1 MKGNL
6 VVLELLTLGL
16 SQMEIA
22 QRAGVSQ
29 TTVSCLKRGV
39 RTDCSYEKVVALERL
54 LDTVRAAKSEDSE
67 KVSAQS

>member
-6 VVLELLTLGL
+6 VVVDLLELGL

-39 RTDCSYEKVVALERL
+39 RADCSYEKVVALEKL
-54 LDTVRAAKSEDSE
+54 LEAVRFE
-67 KVSAQS
+67 KAGETDGAGA

>member
-6 VVLELLTLGL
+6 VVLELLAFGL

-22 QRAGVSQ
+22 QRSGVSQ

-39 RTDCSYEKVVALERL
+39 RADCSYEKVVALEKL
-54 LDTVRAAKSEDSE
+54 LDHVRAE
-67 KVSAQS
+67 KGVTAVGDAA